1 MECEKV
7 RDQFSSLWEK
17 ELIPPEE
24 KIVWEHLSS
33 CQECQREFG
42 RFEKTMEWL
51 RSVGEERVPDGFF
64 PELQK
69 KMEERKGKATLTE
82 RAGGRWLG
90 FPLSLKLPVQAVAM
104 VAIVFLVLYLAKMMP
119 TEMYRLKDGKQ
130 SAPSLSIEKKSGQLL
145 GQREGEGERG
155 ALETSPEVSRH
166 KDVEQAKAP
175 VPAEGRM
182 EEGSIPQVPVER
194 KAEQMFAQKGVEKE
208 RRAAGATAET
218 PRSEE
223 VEQPQS
229 SLPREGKL
237 KEAYVPP
244 VRADAKK
251 MEIPAPGTDVIGH
264 RTFDSK
270 EAARA
275 QVPSPEPAG
284 IEGRLVAKEKSIVA
298 SKPPREITL
307 RSSDREKVT
316 SKLHELV
323 KQFGGE
329 IVTSEGNMLLVSL
342 PTGSFSGFEK
352 ELAGL
357 SPSTSADKVAAK
369 KKVLGSAGATPGR
382 KREEVDEKKEEPAK
396 SAIDQDSRTV
406 VRILLIIE

>member
-1 MECEKV
+1 
-7 RDQFSSLWEK
+7 LWEK
-17 ELIPPEE
+17 GLIPPEE
-24 KIVWEHLSS
+24 KIVREHLSS
-33 CQECQREFG
+33 CQECQQEFE
-42 RFEKTMEWL
+42 RFEKMMGWL

-69 KMEERKGKATLTE
+69 KLEERKDKAILTK

-119 TEMYRLKDGKQ
+119 TEMYRLKGAEQ
-130 SAPSLSIEKKSGQLL
+130 TPSPLSAEKKSGQLL
-145 GQREGEGERG
+145 SQREAERG
-155 ALETSPEVSRH
+155 ALETPPEASRH
-166 KDVEQAKAP
+166 RDVEQAKAP

-182 EEGSIPQVPVER
+182 EEGSIPQVPVEK
-194 KAEQMFAQKGVEKE
+194 KAEQMLAQKGVEKE
-208 RRAAGATAET
+208 RRTMGATAET
-218 PRSEE
+218 SRLKD
-223 VEQPQS
+223 VEQPKS
-229 SLPREGKL
+229 SLPREEKL

-251 MEIPAPGTDVIGH
+251 METPAPGTDVMGY
-264 RTFDSK
+264 RTFNSK

-284 IEGRLVAKEKSIVA
+284 IEGRLVAKEKSIA
-298 SKPPREITL
+298 PSKPPREIAL
-307 RSSDREKVT
+307 RVSDREKVT

-329 IVTSEGNMLLVSL
+329 IVTSEENMLLVSL

-357 SPSTSADKVAAK
+357 SLSTNVDKVAAK
-369 KKVLGSAGATPGR
+369 KQASGSAGATPGR
-382 KREEVDEKKEEPAK
+382 KREEVDEKNEERAK
-396 SAIDQDSRTV
+396 SVIDQESRTV
-406 VRILLIIE
+406 VRILLIPE